1 MKPCVLLVL
10 VCGGLGS
17 ASVPVSR
24 DTIASSLSSLM
35 SPNLCQLKLICA
47 LSKTSNLQHS
57 VFMRGISTLADL
69 AAGSFLANTTA
80 DAFLLQH
87 SLETGRAGKPCSLA
101 APQCPYSERELV
113 AATEDL
119 GITRDPGLDNEVA
132 PRSRWRRQ
140 TRPRRQHSLQVR
152 RRRVR
157 GRPRPLPSHNRRQSV
172 LGRMPPIFRPRGSE
186 AREVCRTCDV
196 RGNVCSVYGI
206 GSFIGCTGVLLIGGV
221 PAQVACNVVTT
232 PGSIG
237 CGMNTLHCFMESCGL
252 VRMQLP

>member
-1 MKPCVLLVL
+1 MKPCLVVAL

-24 DTIASSLSSLM
+24 DTLASSLSSLM

-47 LSKTSNLQHS
+47 LSKTSNLQQS
-57 VFMRGISTLADL
+57 VFMRGISALADL

-87 SLETGRAGKPCSLA
+87 SLETGELSRDQAQATATISAAPPCPGRAGKPCSLA

-119 GITRDPGLDNEVA
+119 GITRDPGLDSEDA

-140 TRPRRQHSLQVR
+140 TRPRRQHGLQVR

-206 GSFIGCTGVLLIGGV
+206 GVYCA
-221 PAQVACNVVTT
+221 P
-232 PGSIG
+232 
-237 CGMNTLHCFMESCGL
+237 
-252 VRMQLP
+252 

>member
-1 MKPCVLLVL
+1 MKTG
-10 VCGGLGS
+10 CGTDGALHS
-17 ASVPVSR
+17 TSCHVTRLRPPPQ
-24 DTIASSLSSLM
+24 
-35 SPNLCQLKLICA
+35 SPLPTLCP
-47 LSKTSNLQHS
+47 
-57 VFMRGISTLADL
+57 
-69 AAGSFLANTTA
+69 
-80 DAFLLQH
+80 
-87 SLETGRAGKPCSLA
+87 GRAGKPCSLA

-119 GITRDPGLDNEVA
+119 GITRDPGLDSEDA

-140 TRPRRQHSLQVR
+140 TRPRRQHGLQVR

-206 GSFIGCTGVLLIGGV
+206 GVYCAPCTKLLRSLLQLLFCFKNIYTYISKIFQA
-221 PAQVACNVVTT
+221 PLSAAQEF
-232 PGSIG
+232 S
-237 CGMNTLHCFMESCGL
+237 
-252 VRMQLP
+252 